1 LKEGTRN
8 IDQLGQVIT
17 VNNKEESMLQPD
29 TFSKRDHR
37 PPHGYI
43 NSVIIYILNM
53 KFKIIYK
60 FVKKKMMTP
69 KGTTYEFVI
78 PE

>member
-1 LKEGTRN
+1 
-8 IDQLGQVIT
+8 
-17 VNNKEESMLQPD
+17 MLQPD